1 MKKRSRIFTISLF
14 LLILL
19 LALPAGAQPAGASA
33 GTPSAAAGNDAS
45 TTDAASS
52 TPLPKAPKKT
62 KITKVSKG
70 KYYYLRGKKIR
81 LFTVK
86 WKKVK
91 GATSYEVYARTGSKK
106 YRLVDT
112 VKKPK
117 SNLYGGVGYRYSI
130 YVVPCRTEGKKTARG
145 KKSKK
150 VTVDLRW

>member
-1 MKKRSRIFTISLF
+1 MKKRPRIFTICLF

-19 LALPAGAQPAGASA
+19 LALPAGAQPAA
-33 GTPSAAAGNDAS
+33 GTPSAAAGNTEAAA
-45 TTDAASS
+45 DAASS
-52 TPLPKAPKKT
+52 ATLPKAPKKT

-112 VKKPK
+112 VKKTK